1 MLGNNPSEPLL
12 TNHDGVTLDVHSIFS
27 TIQGEGPHA
36 GRRAVFVRLAGC
48 HLKCHFCDTDFLHG
62 RTQMT
67 VSEVADRASEFELAV
82 LTGGEPMRQ
91 NIVPLCLELA
101 RAGVHTQVETSGSFW
116 VPEFSAPAF
125 TSLIESGKV
134 SIVVSPKTAHV
145 DSRVANYAI
154 AWKYIV
160 GDVTDL
166 SEEDGLP
173 ITGTQPHN
181 YLRPVKLARPPIGH
195 LPPHAIYIQP
205 MDCSS
210 FDTEDDEPEVQRQ
223 AIWTRCAA
231 VATQYG
237 YRLSLQ
243 LHKLIGVP

>member
-62 RTQMT
+62 RSMMSVQ
-67 VSEVADRASEFELAV
+67 VVADRASEFELAV

-91 NIVPLCLELA
+91 NIVPLCAELA
-101 RAGVHTQVETSGSFW
+101 AAGVHTQVETSGSFW
-116 VPEFSAPAF
+116 VPERDSARFIA
-125 TSLIESGKV
+125 LLDAGKV

-145 DSRVANYAI
+145 DYRVANFAI

-160 GDVTDL
+160 GDQTEI

-181 YLRPVKLARPPIGH
+181 YLRPVKLARPPVGH

-210 FDTEDDEPEVQRQ
+210 FDLEDDEPEVQRQ
-223 AIWTRCAA
+223 AIWARCAA
-231 VATQYG
+231 IATQYG